1 MFKKLNHNGNNF
13 EFPDNEKGRK
23 DYEAFIAKFPDA
35 TEVAIAPDPDE
46 EGKEI
51 PSQETESAAVEE
63 SVALEPTV
71 TGFTSEDTLSEL
83 SKIEV
88 PQVKTGTVADTKEI
102 NKIYQKAAEE
112 APKALDE
119 ILKVREKITT
129 AEITDKTASNYF
141 NLEEVNRKLE
151 ERASITTG
159 FGTQSIYEREPTQK
173 EKEERVYN
181 NGLNMP
187 NATPE
192 SAQEYLDT

>member
-1 MFKKLNHNGNNF
+1 M
-13 EFPDNEKGRK
+13 
-23 DYEAFIAKFPDA
+23 
-35 TEVAIAPDPDE
+35 
-46 EGKEI
+46 
-51 PSQETESAAVEE
+51 SAAVEE

-71 TGFTSEDTLSEL
+71 TESVSEDTLSGL

-112 APKALDE
+112 APRALDE

-151 ERASITTG
+151 EGASITTG
-159 FGTQSIYEREPTQK
+159 FGTQSISEREPTQE

-187 NATPE
+187 NATLE
-192 SAQEYLDT
+192 SAQEYLDTYKNYIKTGELIPANNQKEYLAKIQDISKEQLITMASEE